1 MQIWSQA
8 PKNQTI
14 AKYVALYWLI
24 EKTDEDESNHFPK
37 LNPEPATHLILC
49 PPQQRYSYQTLPT
62 ESKGKGC
69 HWLYPQQQS
78 LQLDHSERFIYL
90 GVKFHIGAL
99 YSLNVEGYNHPTL
112 NRAVNADIDQLLGTE
127 SSDVEQLI
135 ELGRTEPYKCSDKLD
150 ELLLPLFIKT
160 NEDQH
165 SELTRKALPLLDEY
179 PISELGERLF
189 CSQRT
194 LERSFNRVT
203 GLTMKQCQSMNKLEA
218 MLEYLYQREAVDIDW
233 AEVAFKFGFSDQPH
247 LIRHL
252 KKQIG
257 LTPTNYAEQRGLT
270 IDIYGGVESR

>member
-1 MQIWSQA
+1 MQNWTK
-8 PKNQTI
+8 PPRNQTI

-24 EKTDEDESNHFPK
+24 EKTDEDESHHFPK

-49 PPQQRYSYQTLPT
+49 PPEQRYSYQALPT

-69 HWLYPQQQS
+69 HWLYPQQRT

-90 GVKFHIGAL
+90 GIKFQIGAL
-99 YSLNVEGYNHPTL
+99 YSLNIEGYNHPTL
-112 NRAVNADIDQLLGTE
+112 NRAVDVDINQLLDTK
-127 SSDVEQLI
+127 SSVVEPLI
-135 ELGRTEPYKCSDKLD
+135 KLGRIDPCQCSDKLD
-150 ELLLPLFIKT
+150 QLLLPLLST
-160 NEDQH
+160 THEDHH
-165 SELTRKALPLLDEY
+165 SKLTRKVLPLLDEY
-179 PISELGERLF
+179 PISELSERLY

-247 LIRHL
+247 LIRQL

-257 LTPTNYAEQRGLT
+257 LTPKNYAEQRGLT
-270 IDIYGGVESR
+270 IDIYGGVESH

>member
-1 MQIWSQA
+1 MQIWSKP

-14 AKYVALYWLI
+14 AKYVALFWLI
-24 EKTDEDESNHFPK
+24 EKTNKDESYHFPK

-49 PPQQRYSYQTLPT
+49 PQQQRYIYQTLPT
-62 ESKGKGC
+62 ESNGTGC
-69 HWLYPQQQS
+69 HWLYPQQQT
-78 LQLDHSERFIYL
+78 LQLDHSQRFIYL
-90 GVKFHIGAL
+90 GIKFHIGAL
-99 YSLNVEGYNHPTL
+99 YSLNIEGYSHPTL
-112 NRAVNADIDQLLGTE
+112 NQAVDADLSQLLGTK
-127 SSDVEQLI
+127 SSDIEQLI
-135 ELGRTEPYKCSDKLD
+135 ELGRIDATKCCDKLD
-150 ELLLPLFIKT
+150 ELLLPLFNT
-160 NEDQH
+160 TYEDQH
-165 SELTRKALPLLDEY
+165 SELTRKVLPLLENSL
-179 PISELGERLF
+179 ISELGNKLH

-218 MLEYLYQREAVDIDW
+218 MLEYIYQRETVDIDW

-257 LTPTNYAEQRGLT
+257 LTPKNYAEQRGLT